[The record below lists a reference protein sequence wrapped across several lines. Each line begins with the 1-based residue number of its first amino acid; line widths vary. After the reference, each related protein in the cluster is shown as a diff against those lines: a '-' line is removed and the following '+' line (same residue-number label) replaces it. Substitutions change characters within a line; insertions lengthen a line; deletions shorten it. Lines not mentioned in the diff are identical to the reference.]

1 MEPLRVEVRRR
12 LSQLYPKEEGWQVR
26 ELKAPEGLPAPAMM
40 VARGRHVVLV
50 EVKDEGPITQRD
62 LIKLDRLREM
72 FLAISAIIYYRDE
85 GQVGAPIQR
94 EADRLGIRL
103 VMVT

>member
-1 MEPLRVEVRRR
+1 MEPLRVAVRRR
-12 LSQLYPKEEGWQVR
+12 LSELYPEEEGWRIR

-50 EVKDEGPITQRD
+50 DVKDEGPITQGD
-62 LIKLDRLREM
+62 LVKLDRLREM
-72 FLAISAIIYYRDE
+72 FLALSAIIYYRDE
-85 GQVGAPIQR
+85 GQVAAHIQR

-103 VMVT
+103 VMLT